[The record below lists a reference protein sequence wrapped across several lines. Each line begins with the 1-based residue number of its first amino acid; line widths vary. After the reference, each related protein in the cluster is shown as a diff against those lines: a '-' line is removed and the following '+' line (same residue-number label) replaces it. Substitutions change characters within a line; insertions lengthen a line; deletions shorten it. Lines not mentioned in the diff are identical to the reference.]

1 MGWGIAQIVLY
12 VVLLALIAKPLGVF
26 MAHVF
31 RGERT
36 FLDPALKPV
45 ERLIYRLCGV
55 DETREMGVTAYA
67 VSLLVFN
74 LAVLLFMYVILRLQG
89 HLPFNPAHIPDMSPT
104 VAFNTAISFATN
116 TNWQVYV
123 PESQVSYLS
132 QMLALARENFV
143 SAAVGMAV
151 AVAFIRGVTGHSGR
165 HLGNF
170 WVDMTRSFLYVLLPI
185 SIVGG
190 LFLVSQGVVQNL
202 NGPTHAVTV
211 QGTVQTIA
219 QGPFASQEIIK
230 ELGTNG
236 GGTYNANSAHP
247 YENPSPLTNFIEDLA
262 LLAIPVALTY
272 TFGRYA
278 GNQRQGWA
286 LFAAAMV
293 ILLISVGV
301 MYASEQRGNPI
312 LAKAGATEK
321 LTATQSGGNMEGKEV
336 RFGIADSVLWATT
349 TTDTSCGAVNA
360 SHDSLTPLAG
370 MMAMLNIAL
379 GEVVFG
385 GVGVGIMGLLVNAI
399 LAVFIAGLMVGRT
412 PEYLG
417 KKIEGREMKL
427 ASLAVLYFCVTAL
440 GFAALAAVV
449 PAGKDAALNAGPH
462 GLSEILYGTISQTGN
477 NGSAFAGLTA
487 SGRFWSTIGGLC
499 MMWGRYFFIIPCL
512 ALAGSLAG
520 KKSVPPSPGTFP
532 TTGGIFVVLLVGVIL
547 IVGALTWFPAFAL
560 GPIVEHFLMNAGKLF
575 GG

>member
-1 MGWGIAQIVLY
+1 MGWGIAQIALY
-12 VVLLALIAKPLGVF
+12 VVLLALIAKPLGLY

-31 RGERT
+31 RGEHT
-36 FLDPALKPV
+36 FMDRIVRPV
-45 ERLIYRLCGV
+45 EKLTYRLCGI
-55 DETREMGVTAYA
+55 DETREMGVTGYA

-74 LAVLLFMYVILRLQG
+74 LAVLLLIYIVLRLQG

-104 VAFNTAISFATN
+104 VAFNTAVSFATN

-123 PESQVSYLS
+123 PESQVSYFS
-132 QMLALARENFV
+132 QMLGLARENFV
-143 SAAVGMAV
+143 SGAVGMAV
-151 AVAFIRGVTGHSGR
+151 AVAFIRGITRHSGR
-165 HLGNF
+165 ELGNF
-170 WVDMTRSFLYVLLPI
+170 WVDMTRSFLYVLLPL
-185 SIVGG
+185 SIIIG
-190 LFLVSQGVVQNL
+190 LFLVSQGAVQNL
-202 NGPTHAVTV
+202 NGPTHVVTV

-219 QGPFASQEIIK
+219 QGPFASQESIK

-247 YENPSPLTNFIEDLA
+247 YENPTPLSNFIEDLA

-272 TFGRYA
+272 TFGRFA

-293 ILLISVGV
+293 ILLMSVTV
-301 MYASEQRGNPI
+301 MYASEQKGNPI
-312 LAKAGATEK
+312 LASRGANEK
-321 LTATQSGGNMEGKEV
+321 LTSTQSGGNMEGKEV
-336 RFGIADSVLWATT
+336 RFGIADSILWATT

-360 SHDSLTPLAG
+360 AHDSLTPLAG
-370 MMAMLNIAL
+370 GMAMLNIAL

-427 ASLAVLYFCVTAL
+427 ATLAVLYFCVTAL

-462 GLSEILYGTISQTGN
+462 GLSEILYGTFSQTGN

-547 IVGALTWFPAFAL
+547 VVGALTYFPALAL
-560 GPIVEHFLMNAGKLF
+560 GPIVEHYLMYAGKLF
-575 GG
+575 G

>member
-1 MGWGIAQIVLY
+1 MGWGIAQIVVY
-12 VVLLALIAKPLGVF
+12 VVLLTLIAKPLGTY

-31 RGERT
+31 RGEHT
-36 FLDPALKPV
+36 FMDRVVRPV
-45 ERLIYRLCGV
+45 EKLTYRLCGI
-55 DETREMGVTAYA
+55 DETREMGVTGYA

-74 LAVLLFMYVILRLQG
+74 LAVLLFIYLILRLQG
-89 HLPFNPAHIPDMSPT
+89 HLPLNPAHIPDMSPT
-104 VAFNTAISFATN
+104 VAFNTAVSFTTN

-123 PESQVSYLS
+123 PETAVSYLS

-143 SAAVGMAV
+143 SGAVGMA
-151 AVAFIRGVTGHSGR
+151 AGVAFIRGITRHSG
-165 HLGNF
+165 HALGNF

-185 SIVGG
+185 SIIGAMV
-190 LFLVSQGVVQNL
+190 LVSQGVVQNL

-230 ELGTNG
+230 ELGNNG
-236 GGTYNANSAHP
+236 GGSYNANSAHP
-247 YENPSPLTNFIEDLA
+247 YENPTPLTNLVEMLA
-262 LLAIPVALTY
+262 ILAIPVGLTY
-272 TFGRYA
+272 TFGRFA

-286 LFAAAMV
+286 VFAAAMV
-293 ILLISVGV
+293 ILVMSVTV
-301 MYASEQRGNPI
+301 MYASEQKGNPI
-312 LAKAGATEK
+312 LAKRGANEA
-321 LTATQSGGNMEGKEV
+321 LTSTQAGGNMEGKET
-336 RFGIADSVLWATT
+336 RFGIADSVLFSTV
-349 TTDTSCGAVNA
+349 TTDTSTGAVNNA
-360 SHDSLTPLAG
+360 HDSLTPLAG
-370 MMAMLNIAL
+370 GTAMLNIAL

-427 ASLAVLYFCVTAL
+427 ATLAVLYFCVTAL
-440 GFAALAAVV
+440 GFSALAAVI
-449 PAGKDAALNAGPH
+449 PAGKDAVLNSGPH
-462 GLSEILYGTISQTGN
+462 GLSEILYATISQTGN

-487 SGRFWSTIGGLC
+487 SGRFWSSIGGLC

-520 KKSVPPSPGTFP
+520 KKTVPPSPGTFP

-547 IVGALTWFPAFAL
+547 IVGALTYFPALAL
-560 GPIVEHFLMNAGKLF
+560 GPIVEHYLMYAGKLF
-575 GG
+575 G

>member
-1 MGWGIAQIVLY
+1 MGWGIAQIIVY
-12 VVLLALIAKPLGVF
+12 VVLLALIARPLGSY

-31 RGERT
+31 RGEHT
-36 FLDPALKPV
+36 FMDPVVKPV
-45 ERLIYRLCGV
+45 ERLVYRLCGV

-67 VSLLVFN
+67 LSLLVFN
-74 LAVLLFMYVILRLQG
+74 LAVLLFMFLVLRLQG
-89 HLPFNPAHIPDMSPT
+89 HLPLNPAHIADMSPT
-104 VAFNTAISFATN
+104 VAFNTAVSFATN

-123 PESQVSYLS
+123 PETGVSYLS

-143 SAAVGMAV
+143 SAAVGMA
-151 AVAFIRGVTGHSGR
+151 AGIAFIRGITRRSGR
-165 HLGNF
+165 ELGNF

-185 SIVGG
+185 SIIGG
-190 LFLVSQGVVQNL
+190 LFFVSQGVVQNL

-230 ELGTNG
+230 ELGNNG
-236 GGTYNANSAHP
+236 GGSYNANSAHP
-247 YENPSPLTNFIEDLA
+247 YENPTPLTNLVEMLA
-262 LLAIPVALTY
+262 LLAIPVSLTY
-272 TFGRYA
+272 TFGRFA

-286 LFAAAMV
+286 VFAAAMV
-293 ILLISVGV
+293 ILVMGVTV
-301 MYASEQRGNPI
+301 MYASEQKGNPI
-312 LAKAGATEK
+312 LAKLGANEK
-321 LTATQSGGNMEGKEV
+321 LTSTQAGGNMEGKEV
-336 RFGIADSVLWATT
+336 RFGIADSVLFANI
-349 TTDTSCGAVNA
+349 TTDTSTGAVNNG
-360 SHDSLTPLAG
+360 HDSLTPLAG
-370 MMAMLNIAL
+370 GTAMLNIAL

-449 PAGKDAALNAGPH
+449 PAGKDAALNSGPH

-499 MMWGRYFFIIPCL
+499 MMWGRYIFIIPCL

-520 KKSVPPSPGTFP
+520 KKTVPPSPGTFP

-547 IVGALTWFPAFAL
+547 IVGALTYFPALAL
-560 GPIVEHFLMNAGKLF
+560 GPIVEHFLMYAGKLF
-575 GG
+575 G